1 MNVNVKVNESLVT
14 GGWLAPAERGPTED
28 WDLERKSG
36 RSWIRTSEG
45 VEPADLQS
53 APFGH
58 FGIRP
63 GKGETRK
70 KGGSGQ
76 KRSRGGRL
84 PQFGRKGRIWNLAL
98 LAQLDRAPDYG
109 SGG

>member
-1 MNVNVKVNESLVT
+1 MNVDVKVNESLVT
-14 GGWLAPAERGPTED
+14 GGWLAPAERGPTEHK
-28 WDLERKSG
+28 DLERKSG

-63 GKGETRK
+63 GKGKTRK

-76 KRSRGGRL
+76 KRSRGEDCLSSVGKVG
-84 PQFGRKGRIWNLAL
+84 FGILRC
-98 LAQLDRAPDYG
+98 
-109 SGG
+109 